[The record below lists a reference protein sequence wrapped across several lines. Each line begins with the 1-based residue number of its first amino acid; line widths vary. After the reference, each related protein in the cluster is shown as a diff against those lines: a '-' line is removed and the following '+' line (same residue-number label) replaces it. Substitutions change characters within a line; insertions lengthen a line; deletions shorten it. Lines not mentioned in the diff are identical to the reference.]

1 MHRKK
6 MEKVGY
12 SGCDSVSVGANDGKR
27 EDVFGAGH
35 REASPVPSIWW
46 MPVISQLC

>member
-27 EDVFGAGH
+27 EDVKM
-35 REASPVPSIWW
+35 E
-46 MPVISQLC
+46 PVIVRPLLCQVFGGCRS